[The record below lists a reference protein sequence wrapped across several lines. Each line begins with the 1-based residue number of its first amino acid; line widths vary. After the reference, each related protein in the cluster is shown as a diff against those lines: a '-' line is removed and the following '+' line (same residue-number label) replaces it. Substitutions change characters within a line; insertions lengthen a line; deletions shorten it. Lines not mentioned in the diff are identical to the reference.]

1 MTLYEDSFPKR
12 KKDEA
17 HEDSSEVLLV
27 KAVVLAAGEGLRLRP
42 ITSTRP
48 KHMTPVGGAP
58 LLEHCLLAIKKAGIT
73 DVGILVG
80 YMKEKIQNYFEDGS
94 RLGLRIEYTTQEK
107 ISGTASAV
115 SMMEQYVN
123 GEDFITAYGDL
134 LIDSKVLRGVLDR
147 FSATGSMTMGV
158 VPVTHPEEY
167 GVITMQDGY
176 VSSISEKPKGVVQ
189 SNLVNSGIYIFQ
201 PGIFQQIRKTGK
213 SARGEYEIT
222 DTLQSLL
229 INGTKIAAAQLDPQ
243 DWLDIGHPWHLLE
256 ANRRVLT
263 RIVSKVEGDVEPGAH
278 LIGPVE
284 VRSESRVRSGAYIE
298 GPVLIGKG
306 ADIGP
311 NCYIR
316 PSTSIGERVRIG
328 NACEIK
334 NSIVMDQ
341 THIGHL
347 SYVGD
352 SVIGAGCN
360 LGAGTITANL
370 RLDDGPVKVLV
381 RDRVLDSGQRKLG
394 TFMGDGVKT
403 SIGTSI
409 MPGVKI
415 GASAWVGSIVVYKDI
430 DEGSR
435 FGFPEKST

>member
-1 MTLYEDSFPKR
+1 M
-12 KKDEA
+12 
-17 HEDSSEVLLV
+17 

-48 KHMTPVGGAP
+48 KHMTPVGGTP
-58 LLEHCLLAIKKAGIT
+58 LLEHILLAIKNAGIT

-80 YMKEKIQNYFEDGS
+80 YMKEKIQDYFKEGS
-94 RLGLRIEYTTQEK
+94 RLGLKMEYTAQEK

-115 SMMEQYVN
+115 GMMEEYVN
-123 GEDFITAYGDL
+123 GEDFIVAYGDL
-134 LIDSKVLRGVLDR
+134 LVNSNVFSDILDR
-147 FSATGSMTMGV
+147 FSETDAITMGV
-158 VPVTHPEEY
+158 VPVDNPEQY
-167 GVITMQDGY
+167 GVITMQNGY
-176 VSSISEKPKGVVQ
+176 VDSILEKPKGAIQ
-189 SNLVNSGIYIFQ
+189 SNLINSGIYVFQ
-201 PGIFQQIRKTGK
+201 PEIFHEIKKTGK

-229 INGTKIAAAQLDPQ
+229 INGTKIAAAQLHRQ
-243 DWLDIGHPWHLLE
+243 NWLDIGRPWDLLE
-256 ANRRVLT
+256 ANRRVLK
-263 RIVSKVEGDVEPGAH
+263 RIVTKVEGTVEPGAH

-306 ADIGP
+306 ADVGP

-316 PSTSIGERVRIG
+316 PSTSIGERVRVG

-334 NSIVMDQ
+334 NSIVMDR

-352 SVIGAGCN
+352 SVIGADCN

-381 RDRVLDSGQRKLG
+381 RDKVLDSGQRKLG
-394 TFMGDGVKT
+394 AFIGDGVKT

-415 GASAWVGSIVVYKDI
+415 GASAWIGPTVVYRDVE
-430 DEGSR
+430 EGQR
-435 FGFPEKST
+435 FGFH

>member
-1 MTLYEDSFPKR
+1 M
-12 KKDEA
+12 
-17 HEDSSEVLLV
+17 V

-48 KHMTPVGGAP
+48 KHMTPVGGLP
-58 LLEHCLLAIKKAGIT
+58 LLEHILLAIKNTGI
-73 DVGILVG
+73 DNVGILVG
-80 YMKEKIQNYFEDGS
+80 YKKEKIQDYFKEGS
-94 RLGLRIEYTTQEK
+94 RLGLKIEYVVQEK

-115 SMMEQYVN
+115 GMMEEYVN
-123 GEDFITAYGDL
+123 EEDFILLYGDL
-134 LIDSKVLRGVLDR
+134 LVDSNVLPDVLDR
-147 FSATGSMTMGV
+147 FSETGAITMGV
-158 VPVTHPEEY
+158 VPVDNPEYY
-167 GVITMQDGY
+167 GVITMQNGY
-176 VSSISEKPKGVVQ
+176 VGSISEKPKGIVQ
-189 SNLVNSGIYIFQ
+189 SNLINSGIYVFQ
-201 PGIFQQIRKTGK
+201 PEIFHEIKKTRK

-222 DTLQSLL
+222 DTLQSAL
-229 INGTKIAAAQLDPQ
+229 INGTKIAAAQLQ
-243 DWLDIGHPWHLLE
+243 QQNWLDIGRPWDLLE
-256 ANRRVLT
+256 ANRRVLNNT
-263 RIVSKVEGDVEPGAH
+263 VTKVEGTVEPGAR

-284 VRSESRVRSGAYIE
+284 VRSESRVRSGAYVE
-298 GPVLIGKG
+298 GPVLIGRG

-316 PSTSIGERVRIG
+316 PSTSIGQYVRVG

-334 NSIVMDQ
+334 NSIVMDR

-347 SYVGD
+347 SYIGD
-352 SVIGAGCN
+352 SVIGAECN

-381 RDRVLDSGQRKLG
+381 GDKVLNSGQRKLG

-415 GASAWVGSIVVYKDI
+415 GASAWIGPTVVYKDVE
-430 DEGSR
+430 EGWR
-435 FGFPEKST
+435 FSSH

>member
-1 MTLYEDSFPKR
+1 M
-12 KKDEA
+12 
-17 HEDSSEVLLV
+17 V

-58 LLEHCLLAIKKAGIT
+58 LLEHCLLAIKNAGVT

-94 RLGLRIEYTTQEK
+94 RLGLRIEYTAQSE

-115 SMMEQYVN
+115 SMMERYVN
-123 GEDFITAYGDL
+123 GEDFIAVSGDL
-134 LIDSKVLRGVLDR
+134 LIDSRVLQDVLGR
-147 FSATGSMTMGV
+147 FGSTDSVTMGV
-158 VPVTHPEEY
+158 VPVAHPEDY
-167 GVITMQDGY
+167 GVITMLDEY
-176 VSSISEKPKGVVQ
+176 VNSISEKPKGVVQ
-189 SNLVNSGIYIFQ
+189 SNLVNSGIYVFQ
-201 PGIFQQIRKTGK
+201 PEIFQQIRKTGK

-229 INGTKIAAAQLDPQ
+229 VSGAKVAAAQLNPQ
-243 DWLDIGHPWHLLE
+243 DWLDIGRPWDLLE
-256 ANRRVLT
+256 ANRRVLA
-263 RIVSKVEGDVEPGAH
+263 RIASKVEGDVEQGAH
-278 LIGPVE
+278 LIGHVE
-284 VRSESRVRSGAYIE
+284 VRAESRVRSGAYIE
-298 GPVLIGKG
+298 GPVLIGRG
-306 ADIGP
+306 ADVGP

-316 PSTSIGERVRIG
+316 PNTSIGERVRIG

-334 NSIVMDQ
+334 NSIIMDR

-352 SVIGAGCN
+352 SVIGAECN

-370 RLDDGPVKVLV
+370 RLDDAPVKVLI
-381 RDRVLDSGQRKLG
+381 RDRILDSGQRKLG

-415 GASAWVGSIVVYKDI
+415 GACAWVGPTVVYRDI

-435 FGFPEKST
+435 FGFPEKSI